1 MSVQDTQAKNS
12 QSQAPQDD
20 GRKVLTPTEARGGF
34 RGRHVLWVL
43 GVSLG
48 LIVAIYAVMVGG
60 LWNGRLSKPGGQT
73 VTTPDQAQ
81 TFHAPPSQ
89 PRQTENPQTTP
100 TITPAPANGQS
111 G

>member
-1 MSVQDTQAKNS
+1 MSAPDTQGEN
-12 QSQAPQDD
+12 PQT
-20 GRKVLTPTEARGGF
+20 RVPHEASTVLTPTEARGGL

-73 VTTPDQAQ
+73 LTTPEQAQ
-81 TFHAPPSQ
+81 TFHTPPST
-89 PRQTENPQTTP
+89 PRQGENPQP
-100 TITPAPANGQS
+100 PQGN
-111 G
+111 

>member
-1 MSVQDTQAKNS
+1 MSAPDTQAEDP
-12 QSQAPQDD
+12 QSQAPQED
-20 GRKVLTPTEARGGF
+20 GRTVLTPAEARGGF

-73 VTTPDQAQ
+73 VTTADQAQ

-89 PRQTENPQTTP
+89 PRQTENSQ
-100 TITPAPANGQS
+100 ITSAPANGQS
-111 G
+111 H